1 MKEHL
6 SFFIS
11 VAKGE
16 GFMRRT
22 RVLGIAPYAGMRV
35 LMMECA
41 ASMPQ
46 LDLTIW
52 VVNQRN
58 GASSQACLSAQD
70 ADVILCAS
78 DDAEH
83 FYRRTTLPI
92 VEIECSAWDI
102 LRAIQQAGDT
112 EKRFCLIGSPAFVQN
127 APFLTDAWC
136 EAVDFRAVYALTDT
150 AAALRS
156 ISAKP
161 DTVILCDP
169 TAHQVAQQMGIPAL
183 CVTYGRASVTA
194 ALRQAARIGQL
205 VQQVN
210 EKLLLTQSLLER
222 YGGALLVYIK
232 PGKVLFQQ
240 NTAHLPMEVHA
251 AANRLSQSG
260 ADKHT
265 FICQHILW
273 HLERQ
278 PLQMDGAVYTVV
290 TIRKDET
297 AQHGVRFSSGKSELP
312 SQALYGFVQRAVDEY
327 ASANA
332 ALLIS
337 GETGTGKSEAV
348 KLFYARS
355 HLHHSVFCD
364 IDCARLDQDGWNYLL
379 TPSVSPFWDSGIIL
393 WLHGFRA
400 LTDAQFNRLSNCLQ
414 DSDAERRNRLIFTLP
429 AESGTL
435 SLRRGQLLDR
445 FSCITIELLPL
456 RCCKQELPNIAR
468 LYLRELAP
476 TPSAAP
482 VLSQEAAQMLETYD
496 WPGNRRQLAR
506 VLRKLSQVGA
516 EGVIDEEEMRRAL
529 DEEAQ
534 LYISPNDMTLDALLH
549 NRTLEEVN
557 AFIVQRVLEQ
567 VDGNHTLAAQRLG
580 ISRTTL
586 WRRMGRTNDQAS
598 SE

>member
-11 VAKGE
+11 IAKGE
-16 GFMRRT
+16 GSMRRT
-22 RVLGIAPYAGMRV
+22 RVLGIVPYAGMRV
-35 LMMECA
+35 LMLECA
-41 ASMPQ
+41 ASIPQ

-52 VVNQRN
+52 VASQRY
-58 GASSQACLSAQD
+58 GASFHARLSAED

-83 FYRRTTLPI
+83 LHRHTSLPI

-102 LRAIQQAGDT
+102 LRAIEQAGGA
-112 EKRFCLIGSPAFVQN
+112 EKRFCLVGSPAFVQN
-127 APFLTDAWC
+127 APFLTDALC
-136 EAVDFRAVYALTDT
+136 EAVDFRAVYAPADT
-150 AAALRS
+150 AAALRVF
-156 ISAKP
+156 SAKQN
-161 DTVILCDP
+161 TVILCDP
-169 TAHQVAQQMGIPAL
+169 TAHQVAQQMGMSAL
-183 CVTYGRASVTA
+183 CVTYGRASITA

-205 VQQVN
+205 VQRVN
-210 EKLLLTQSLLER
+210 EKLLLTQALLER
-222 YGGALLVYIK
+222 YGGALLVYSK
-232 PGKVLFQQ
+232 PGEVLLQQ
-240 NTAHLPMEVHA
+240 NAALLPLEVHA

-273 HLERQ
+273 RLERQ
-278 PLQMDGAVYTVV
+278 LIPLDGAVYTAIS
-290 TIRKDET
+290 IRKDET
-297 AQHGVRFSSGKSELP
+297 AQHGVRFSNGKAELP

-348 KLFYARS
+348 KLFCART
-355 HLHHSVFCD
+355 HPRHSVFCD

-379 TPSVSPFWDSGIIL
+379 SPSVSPFWDSGIIL

-400 LTDAQFNRLSNCLQ
+400 LTDTQFNRLANCLQ
-414 DSDAERRNRLIFTLP
+414 DSDAEHRNRLIFTLP

-445 FSCITIELLPL
+445 FSCIAIELLPL

-476 TPSAAP
+476 TSSDAP
-482 VLSQEAAQMLETYD
+482 TLSQEAAQLLETYD

-506 VLRKLSQVGA
+506 VLRKLSQVGT
-516 EGVIDEEEMRRAL
+516 EGVIDVEETRRAL

-534 LYISPNDMTLDALLH
+534 LYIAPNDMTLDALLTNH
-549 NRTLEEVN
+549 TLEEVN
-557 AFIVQRVLEQ
+557 TSIIERVLEQ
-567 VDGNHTLAAQRLG
+567 VDGNQTAAAQRLG

-586 WRRMGRTNDQAS
+586 WRWLGRAK
-598 SE
+598 E